1 MRKGL
6 KDLSN
11 IVIFGGLLFV
21 LVIFC
26 GGCSKNERE
35 DIMVSPNN
43 YEEGTDNMELISK
56 EEFIQYYNMS
66 DEEATKY
73 DIEGFIEEKGITSA
87 DLEKTHY
94 DVILKNEAMNGVV
107 YGNNVEQYIHY
118 GYRAAT
124 KDDNYVEAN
133 YIILLK
139 EVPLE
144 EGLIEKKAV
153 VVDLK
158 KYKIY
163 YDCLLNDISTALVTV
178 DITDENISD
187 IVKILNDMHLPEWP
201 ENINIRR
208 NDCEY
213 SWMLGIV
220 MNKKDVIRYDGNIP
234 YSTIEYEG
242 VFTQLIDYTDTLKK

>member
-1 MRKGL
+1 MQNIF
-6 KDLSN
+6 DLTVSGVQGDVETSASDEN
-11 IVIFGGLLFV
+11 YSAQMTGDTFDTDAINEYMPNGRDTMEEMMEAV
-21 LVIFC
+21 LC
-26 GGCSKNERE
+26 GGRSKNERE

-163 YDCLLNDISTALVTV
+163 YDCL
-178 DITDENISD
+178 
-187 IVKILNDMHLPEWP
+187 
-201 ENINIRR
+201 
-208 NDCEY
+208 
-213 SWMLGIV
+213 
-220 MNKKDVIRYDGNIP
+220 
-234 YSTIEYEG
+234 
-242 VFTQLIDYTDTLKK
+242 